1 MAYNQLVNGKKGDKH
16 FLLGNE
22 AAVRGAIEAGLSVA
36 ATYPGTP
43 SSEIGNILS
52 FIAKDA
58 EIYFEFST
66 NEKVAMEVVATS
78 AVSGLRSFTFMKHVG
93 LNVASDSF
101 VTTAYSGVKG
111 GMVVLVADDP
121 SVFSSQ
127 NEQDT
132 RNYARLANMPLLEP
146 SNPQEVK
153 DLVDYGFELSEELE
167 IPVIV
172 RTTTR
177 VSHMRGIVE
186 FGDIKPQNGKNIE
199 RKHYNVGH
207 FIKNPNAYVPVPANS
222 VGMHK
227 RLTEKI
233 EKLQKKNSSLPINQ
247 VVEIK
252 ENAKIGV
259 ISSSSAY
266 NYAYD
271 VAVLDNLDMKFLKF
285 TLSYPTSYDLIYD
298 FIKDLDMVFVV
309 EEVDPICEREVL
321 MTVGMNGLNI
331 PVHGKIDK
339 TFPMVEE
346 FNCDIVREGFN
357 KILNYTD
364 TNNSFDLSSSL
375 EKIIDN
381 LPTRAPTLCAGCS
394 HRATYYGVKQALKE
408 SYINEDNVIFASDIG
423 CYTLGLNS
431 PYKIADYLLSMGSS
445 VGDGCGFAMATDQKV
460 ISFIGDSTFFH
471 SGVSPL
477 INAVHNKQNFI
488 VTVLDN
494 RITAMT
500 GGQPNPGMPVDG
512 MGDEAPEI
520 SIRELALAT
529 GASFVRVINPLNL
542 KQTVDTYKKALENER
557 VSVIIAKSPCTLIK
571 GVNKKPPVKVN
582 YDKCNKCDSC
592 INNLACPA
600 ISKIEGKIVVDTSM
614 CNGCSICSQICNYD
628 AFEIIN

>member
-1 MAYNQLVNGKKGDKH
+1 MAYDQLVNGKKGEKH

-58 EIYFEFST
+58 GVYFEFST
-66 NEKVAMEVVATS
+66 NEKVAMEVAATS

-93 LNVASDSF
+93 LNVAADSF

-111 GMVVLVADDP
+111 GMVILVADDP

-132 RNYARLANMPLLEP
+132 RNYARLANMPVLEP

-153 DLVDYGFELSEELE
+153 DMMVYGFQLSEELE

-186 FGDIKPQNGKNIE
+186 FGDIQSQKGKSVE
-199 RKHYNVGH
+199 GKHYNIGY
-207 FIKNPNAYVPVPANS
+207 FKKDPKAYIPVPANAA
-222 VGMHK
+222 GMHK

-233 EKLQKKNSSLPINQ
+233 EKLQNNLSARDINE

-252 ENAKIGV
+252 DNAKIGV

-271 VAVLDNLDMKFLKF
+271 VAVLDNLDMKILKLA
-285 TLSYPTSYDLIYD
+285 LSYPAPYDLIYE

-321 MTVGMNGLNI
+321 LTVGMNGLNI
-331 PVHGKIDK
+331 PVHGKLDK

-346 FNCDIVREGFN
+346 FNCDIVRDGFN
-357 KILNYTD
+357 KILKYADENISPSHTQ
-364 TNNSFDLSSSL
+364 SL
-375 EKIIDN
+375 EKVIEV

-408 SYINEDNVIFASDIG
+408 SNINEENVIFASDIG
-423 CYTLGLNS
+423 CYTLGINP
-431 PYKIADYLLSMGSS
+431 PYNVADYLLSMSS
-445 VGDGCGFAMATDQKV
+445 SIGDGCGFAMATDQKV

-477 INAVHNKQNFI
+477 INGVHNKQNFI
-488 VTVLDN
+488 VTILDN

-520 SIRELALAT
+520 SIRELALAS

-542 KQTVDTYKKALENER
+542 KQTVDTYKKALENDG

-571 GVNKKPPVKVN
+571 GFNKKPPVKVN
-582 YDKCNKCDSC
+582 YDKCKNCDTCVNS
-592 INNLACPA
+592 LACPA
-600 ISKIEGKIVVDTSM
+600 ISKIDGKVVVDTSM

-628 AFEIIN
+628 AFETI